1 MNLKF
6 HVQHDQTPGL
16 PNCKIRGSK
25 MAADTKKTLQNGV
38 IYLVEILYGILLGP
52 CRLVISKYVAKL
64 GHSNRL
70 KIYIDPSKITSTL
83 AFKCV

>member
-25 MAADTKKTLQNGV
+25 MAADTKKKHSRMAW
-38 IYLVEILYGILLGP
+38 YGILLGP
-52 CRLVISKYVAKL
+52 CRSVISKSVAKL
-64 GHSNRL
+64 GYSGRL